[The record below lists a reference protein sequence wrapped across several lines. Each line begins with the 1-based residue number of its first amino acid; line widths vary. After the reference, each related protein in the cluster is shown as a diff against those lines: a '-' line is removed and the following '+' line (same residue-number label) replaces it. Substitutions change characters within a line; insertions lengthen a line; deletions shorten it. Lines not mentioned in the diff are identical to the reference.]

1 MCQIQDWTF
10 EVFNFILSLNSLAK
24 GGGNFEIDPRTSETS
39 YRDIRSGLHDSRQD
53 FLGDH
58 WMDDD
63 LATYGNKKNTYSGKD
78 GPLLF
83 DYLLHKSNR
92 NNKIKATNY
101 NVIDLKT
108 NAGKSFSNHEA
119 VIAKYSL
126 MMKN

>member
-1 MCQIQDWTF
+1 MS
-10 EVFNFILSLNSLAK
+10 NFILKS
-24 GGGNFEIDPRTSETS
+24 FTSIQFKTTGLS
-39 YRDIRSGLHDSRQD
+39 VNPNRDIRSGLHDSRQD

-58 WMDDD
+58 WMDDN

-126 MMKN
+126 M